1 MNIEEMAMDYLNTI
15 MPSDHNI
22 DVSQYEIEY
31 NAFIAGANAVKN
43 YNVNHEVKQT
53 IQLITSEL
61 RNAFNDG
68 YSLGVRTGRRQ
79 AENGMDDKNV
89 ELINKINLEWK

>member
-1 MNIEEMAMDYLNTI
+1 MAMNYLNTI
-15 MPSDHNI
+15 MPSDPNI

-53 IQLITSEL
+53 VNLSTPEL

-79 AENGMDDKNV
+79 VENGLGD
-89 ELINKINLEWK
+89 